1 MRLTALWVALAAVL
15 AGGDLR
21 NASGVPVSLPEL
33 LARGPVVL
41 VFWNSWLPHA
51 DEFATLLPDIEAAAS
66 RYGWPGAV
74 IVFQE
79 RRADAQQ
86 PLPALKGPLPFVFDR
101 RGELL
106 RRFQV
111 TRAPAVLLVETNG
124 SVRGRCGPDAGEV
137 RAIIQEMA
145 RR

>member
-1 MRLTALWVALAAVL
+1 MMVAALSVALAA
-15 AGGDLR
+15 ASGGDLR
-21 NASGVPVSLPEL
+21 TAGGAPVSLPEI

-51 DEFATLLPDIEAAAS
+51 DEFAALLPDIEAAAG

-111 TRAPAVLLVETNG
+111 TRAPAVLLVEKNG
-124 SVRGRCGPDAGEV
+124 SVRARCGPETAEV
-137 RAIIQEMA
+137 RAIIREMA